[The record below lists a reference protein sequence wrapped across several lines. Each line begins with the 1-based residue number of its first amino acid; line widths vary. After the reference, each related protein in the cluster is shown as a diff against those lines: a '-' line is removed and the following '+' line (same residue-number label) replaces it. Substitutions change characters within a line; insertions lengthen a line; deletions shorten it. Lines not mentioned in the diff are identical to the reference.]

1 VCQGEGCGECVR
13 ATRRQARQDGLSHC
27 HVRRVFFLDGPN
39 KYAARTCHRHVVHDA
54 VIALRRWRYHRV
66 GVRHREL

>member
-1 VCQGEGCGECVR
+1 MCQGDASSGTSGR
-13 ATRRQARQDGLSHC
+13 IIALSC
-27 HVRRVFFLDGPN
+27 KTSFFLDGPN

-54 VIALRRWRYHRV
+54 VIALRRRRYHRV